1 MTYLGDGVYA
11 RFDGY
16 QIWLAA
22 NHHEN
27 EMIALEPAVFQALVN
42 YAETCFSGAVY
53 ASAPTT
59 YRGCIIHLG
68 IGPGDP
74 MFASISGKRL
84 EAEDWPALRAKID
97 EELS

>member
-22 NHHEN
+22 NNHEN
-27 EMIALEPAVFQALVN
+27 EVIALEPRGFQALVN
-42 YAETCFSGAVY
+42 YAETCFNRVNY
-53 ASAPTT
+53 VSAPTT

-68 IGPGDP
+68 IAPGDP

-84 EAEDWPALRAKID
+84 EAEDWPALRKKID